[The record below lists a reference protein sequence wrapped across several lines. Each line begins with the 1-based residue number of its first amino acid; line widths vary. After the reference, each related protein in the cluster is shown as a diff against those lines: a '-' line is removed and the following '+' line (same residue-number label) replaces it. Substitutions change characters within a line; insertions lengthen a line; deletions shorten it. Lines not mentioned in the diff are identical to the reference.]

1 LRQFYSVFL
10 TGIEYTVLMPVRSD
24 EIFQRNGTYYY
35 RRRVPQALID
45 LGYPRKEE
53 KKSLKTDDPGIAET
67 LWTKHN
73 TVVEAKW
80 DQWRRGL
87 QVLTPRKREALAGE
101 IYRRVLR
108 ENQFP
113 YFCGG
118 IGTALKLGVAREWDG
133 DTERTMTPWDK
144 RTYDE

>member
-1 LRQFYSVFL
+1 
-10 TGIEYTVLMPVRSD
+10 
-24 EIFQRNGTYYY
+24 
-35 RRRVPQALID
+35 VPQALID

-67 LWTKHN
+67 LWTKQN

-101 IYRRVLR
+101 IYQRVLR

-118 IGTALKLGVAREWDG
+118 IGTALKLGVPRRCRRSSRQLSPGASKRWRSGEPPSRTGLARIQRCCCCLPKHG
-133 DTERTMTPWDK
+133 RAN
-144 RTYDE
+144 RANL